1 MSTKPSLLC
10 VDDEE
15 FNQSLIEATLGEL
28 FEIELA
34 ANGEEA
40 LLKVVA
46 KRPDLIIL
54 DVDMPVMDGYE
65 CCRRIKSDDDFA
77 EIPVL
82 FLSAKDA
89 IEDRLQGFEAGGD
102 DYQTKPFNFQLLTSK
117 INALL
122 ALSAE
127 RHKLKES
134 VSFANSAA
142 MTAICTMSEYGCV
155 LDAMRQLNESLNY
168 TQLVEAT
175 LNCLTGFGLEGV
187 VQLRAPSETVT
198 QTSKGP
204 ASPLDLSII
213 NHMAEMDRIT
223 QFKSRLSI
231 TYPCATLL
239 ITNMPT
245 EDEDRCGRLRDHLA
259 LLAQAI
265 DVRVQGIAATIAA
278 NEHAK
283 LISGM
288 IIEITETLGS
298 IDKTQRDTKA
308 ATTLAVHGVTMSLQ
322 KALLGVEISHTQEAQ
337 LTEVLNTALDNIVQ
351 TQNYDLDV
359 QNKLSSIISRM
370 KDATRSLV

>member
-1 MSTKPSLLC
+1 MSNKPSLLC

-15 FNQSLIEATLGEL
+15 FNQSLIEAALGEL

-40 LLKVVA
+40 LEKMA
-46 KRPDLIIL
+46 SKRPELVIL
-54 DVDMPVMDGYE
+54 DVEMPVMGGYE
-65 CCRRIKSDDDFA
+65 CCRRIKSDDDLA

-127 RHKLKES
+127 RHKLKDS
-134 VSFANSAA
+134 ISYANSAA
-142 MTAICTMSEYGCV
+142 MNAICTMSEYGCV
-155 LDAMRQLNESLNY
+155 LDAMRQLNESQTYL
-168 TQLVEAT
+168 QLAEAS
-175 LNCLTGFGLEGV
+175 LNCLNGFGLEGV
-187 VQLRAPSETVT
+187 VQLRAPNEIVT

-213 NHMAEMDRIT
+213 NHMAEMDRIV
-223 QFKSRLSI
+223 QFKTRLST
-231 TYPCATLL
+231 TYPHATILV
-239 ITNMPT
+239 TNMPT

-259 LLAQAI
+259 LLVQAV
-265 DVRVQGIAATIAA
+265 DVRVQGISATVAAS
-278 NEHAK
+278 EHAK
-283 LISGM
+283 MISGM
-288 IIEITETLGS
+288 IIEITETLSS
-298 IDKTQRDTKA
+298 IDKAQRDTKA

-322 KALLGVEISHTQEAQ
+322 KALLGVEISQAQEAQ
-337 LTEVLNTALDNIVQ
+337 LTEVLNKALDNIAQ

-359 QNKLSSIISRM
+359 QNTLSSIVNRM
-370 KDATRSLV
+370 KEATRSLV

>member
-1 MSTKPSLLC
+1 MSNKPNILC

-15 FNQSLIEATLGEL
+15 FNQSLIEAALGEL

-34 ANGEEA
+34 SNGEEA
-40 LLKVVA
+40 LSKIA
-46 KRPDLIIL
+46 EKQPDLVIL
-54 DVDMPVMDGYE
+54 DVEMPIMGGYE
-65 CCRRIKSDDDFA
+65 CCRRIKSDDDLA

-122 ALSAE
+122 ALSSE
-127 RHKLKES
+127 RHKLKDS
-134 VSFANSAA
+134 VSYANSAA

-155 LDAMRQLNESLNY
+155 LDAMRQLNESLNF
-168 TQLVEAT
+168 TELAAAT

-187 VQLRAPSETVT
+187 VQLRAPSETIT

-213 NHMAEMDRIT
+213 NHMAEMDRII

-259 LLAQAI
+259 LLVQAI
-265 DVRVQGIAATIAA
+265 DVRVQGIAAMIAA

-283 LISGM
+283 LISSM
-288 IIEITETLGS
+288 IIEITETLTS

-322 KALLGVEISHTQEAQ
+322 KALLGVEISHAQEAQ
-337 LTEVLNTALDNIVQ
+337 LTDVLNKALDNIAQ
-351 TQNYDLDV
+351 TQNHDLDV